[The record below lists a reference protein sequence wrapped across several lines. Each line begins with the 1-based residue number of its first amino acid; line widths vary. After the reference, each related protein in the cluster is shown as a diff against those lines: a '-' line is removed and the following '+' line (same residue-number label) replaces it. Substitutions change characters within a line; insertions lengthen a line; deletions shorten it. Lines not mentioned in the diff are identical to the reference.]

1 MAPRPTYRQS
11 ATLRRTPALLLNSRA
26 VGESDLILQFLT
38 RDEGRVSLSAR
49 GARNSKKR
57 FAGALEPMH
66 ELNLEYEDRG
76 ANVDL
81 GVLREARISRPRLGL
96 VSRLSALEC
105 AGQALSWIRHAL
117 PQRTPERE
125 IWQSCSR
132 LLDALND
139 AGNAR
144 SGAGA
149 EAISADPNS
158 TAVSSTSASS
168 TSAGGSVAAVERQ
181 LLAEFGMHLVDAL
194 GWGLEL
200 DACVS
205 CRRECP
211 AGQAAAVSPQRG
223 GVVCRQCGGARR
235 VIRGEMRMRLLG
247 LGSGGALERA
257 DAEPSI
263 ELVEAVLRAHAGL
276 E

>member
-38 RDEGRVSLSAR
+38 RDEGRVSLGAR

-96 VSRLSALEC
+96 VSRLSALES

-139 AGNAR
+139 AGDAR
-144 SGAGA
+144 RGPGSAA
-149 EAISADPNS
+149 ATSADS
-158 TAVSSTSASS
+158 Q
-168 TSAGGSVAAVERQ
+168 SVATDRGAVERR
-181 LLAEFGMHLVDAL
+181 LLAEFGVRLVEAL

-235 VIRGEMRMRLLG
+235 VIRGETRMRLIA
-247 LGSGGALERA
+247 LGSGGALEQA

-263 ELVEAVLRAHAGL
+263 ELVDAVLRAHAGL

>member
-1 MAPRPTYRQS
+1 MATRPAGRQA

-26 VGESDLILQFLT
+26 VGDSDLILQFFT
-38 RDEGRVSLSAR
+38 RDEGRISVSAR

-57 FAGALEPMH
+57 FGGALEPMH

-81 GVLREARISRPRLGL
+81 GVLREAQISRPRLGL
-96 VSRLSALEC
+96 VGRLSALEC

-117 PQRTPERE
+117 PPRTPERE
-125 IWQSCSR
+125 IWRGCSR
-132 LLDALND
+132 LLDALNAAGREAGEVGVD
-139 AGNAR
+139 A
-144 SGAGA
+144 
-149 EAISADPNS
+149 
-158 TAVSSTSASS
+158 V
-168 TSAGGSVAAVERQ
+168 VERRM
-181 LLAEFGMHLVDAL
+181 LGEFGMQLCDAL

-205 CRRECP
+205 CRRQCP
-211 AGQAAAVSPQRG
+211 VGQAAGVSPRRG

-235 VIRGEMRMRLLG
+235 VIRGETRMRLLG
-247 LGSGGALERA
+247 VSAGGSLEAA
-257 DAEPSI
+257 DAEPAI

-276 E
+276 A